1 MSSTEAAAQPPL
13 LLAVCGASAQVL
25 ALRALQWLLEADQS
39 VDLILSRGAFEVWR
53 AELGLH
59 LPVAPEEQAQV
70 LRRHC
75 GSLRGQLR
83 CHRWNDQAAPPAS
96 GSYRTRGMLIL
107 PATMGTVG
115 RLAAGVAQDLIE
127 RCADVHL
134 KEARPLVIAP
144 REMPWNLIHL
154 RNLTTLA
161 EAGARI
167 APPSRPGITSPAAW
181 TTWSISWWP
190 GFWMCWVTSSGTCA
204 AGRDP
209 STPASGLTGGHDP
222 ARPAAAARPAP
233 PAGRPGARPA
243 QPGGTG
249 PAAAAAL
256 DHPVA
261 APGQP
266 DPAGGRGRCGGRGRF
281 GLAGP
286 GRSRPVGAPAG
297 RLRRPAAAP
306 ASEDPMDSRQPFEPR
321 QPFRP
326 EPWPER
332 DPFAPAPTVSVPYR
346 VVRAPQAEPSPEPTA
361 SGDDWDRPDDGSW

>member
-1 MSSTEAAAQPPL
+1 MSSIEPAAGAPV

-59 LPVAPEEQAQV
+59 LPVAPDDQARV
-70 LRRHC
+70 LRDHC
-75 GSLRGQLR
+75 GSTRGQLR

-167 APPSRPGITSPAAW
+167 APPSPPGITNRPASM
-181 TTWSISWWP
+181 TWSISWWR
-190 GFWMCWVTSSGTCA
+190 GSWMCSATNLGTCA
-204 AGRDP
+204 AGRGP
-209 STPASGLTGGHDP
+209 SIRCSGLDH
-222 ARPAAAARPAP
+222 RP
-233 PAGRPGARPA
+233 
-243 QPGGTG
+243 
-249 PAAAAAL
+249 
-256 DHPVA
+256 
-261 APGQP
+261 
-266 DPAGGRGRCGGRGRF
+266 
-281 GLAGP
+281 
-286 GRSRPVGAPAG
+286 
-297 RLRRPAAAP
+297 
-306 ASEDPMDSRQPFEPR
+306 
-321 QPFRP
+321 
-326 EPWPER
+326 
-332 DPFAPAPTVSVPYR
+332 
-346 VVRAPQAEPSPEPTA
+346 
-361 SGDDWDRPDDGSW
+361 

>member
-167 APPSRPGITSPAAW
+167 APPIPAW
-181 TTWSISWWP
+181 YHQP
-190 GFWMCWVTSSGTCA
+190 SSLDDMVDFLVARILDVLGYQL
-204 AGRDP
+204 GDLRRWQGPIDP
-209 STPASGLTGGHDP
+209 SE
-222 ARPAAAARPAP
+222 RP
-233 PAGRPGARPA
+233 
-243 QPGGTG
+243 
-249 PAAAAAL
+249 
-256 DHPVA
+256 D
-261 APGQP
+261 
-266 DPAGGRGRCGGRGRF
+266 
-281 GLAGP
+281 
-286 GRSRPVGAPAG
+286 
-297 RLRRPAAAP
+297 RRP
-306 ASEDPMDSRQPFEPR
+306 
-321 QPFRP
+321 
-326 EPWPER
+326 
-332 DPFAPAPTVSVPYR
+332 
-346 VVRAPQAEPSPEPTA
+346 
-361 SGDDWDRPDDGSW
+361 